1 MKIDLDI
8 DWLARNSSVVDHECH
23 FYLTRSTFSII
34 FYRLDPRRGKRY
46 SSHHFFR
53 YRKCWSDHIFLM
65 KSVFV
70 SVREDLLVQLLSQQH
85 WLLSFY
91 EVSPGCFGTHI
102 MSSLSHSIQ
111 VNPLF
116 LQFRLLSVEKQ
127 IQISSSLVSKNDQKS
142 RRSAREREIWS
153 MEQWEFMRQRYLS
166 NEMISLLSRWSSV
179 FVQWAHVRS
188 RSRVENLKSILWTE
202 L

>member
-91 EVSPGCFGTHI
+91 EVSPCWFGTHV

-111 VNPLF
+111 VNPLL

-142 RRSAREREIWS
+142 RRSARERSEVWSSENSWANDICQNEI
-153 MEQWEFMRQRYLS
+153 
-166 NEMISLLSRWSSV
+166 ISLLSRWSSV
-179 FVQWAHVRS
+179 FVRWAHVRS
-188 RSRVENLKSILWTE
+188 RSRVGNLKSILWTE